1 MTSNEKDIAS
11 FLEKDDVV
19 LYFDVRQNDFVKA
32 LVVCVHRDDR
42 TPYYT
47 IKTATKELQTTA
59 ERLFIHA
66 AKKVHY

>member
-42 TPYYT
+42 THT
-47 IKTATKELQTTA
+47 ILLKQPQKSYKLRQ
-59 ERLFIHA
+59 RDCLYMR
-66 AKKVHY
+66 KKVHY